1 MGDDMVDNHFRRGQN
16 SPQQYGRGKPPR
28 RQRVVT
34 LAQEVEPTAW
44 NDFAERRE
52 QRFRAR
58 ARQETYTHVRP
69 RTHLQ
74 RRSLAQGGQVE
85 RARPRRPLPQSG
97 SAIPK
102 RSSRQRRGFLWKL
115 LSLFAL
121 VVAAVLGTSF
131 AVTGTA
137 FRIEQ
142 VNVDGT
148 HNQSLVDT
156 IQHMGMQGQNIF
168 LANVTALTARVATLP
183 TVASASVT
191 RQWPNQLTV
200 IVTERQPVL
209 LWQTKKGTYSVDAQG
224 IVIAPASETPGA
236 NHLMAVVDTRT
247 HNGGGTLRPGQHV
260 SVADVQFALNVF
272 ASLPKMAGVS
282 AFTLNYTDS
291 MPLAPGE
298 TGSFVVASQTGWLAY
313 LGGAGDSNPLDNR
326 LLELQRILAM
336 AQQQQLHLATVD
348 LRFGLRPVY
357 TLHS

>member
-1 MGDDMVDNHFRRGQN
+1 MVDNQFRRGQN
-16 SPQQYGRGKPPR
+16 SPQYYDRGAQPR

-74 RRSLAQGGQVE
+74 RRALAQGGQVGQ
-85 RARPRRPLPQSG
+85 ARTPRRSLPQSA
-97 SAIPK
+97 SPVPR
-102 RSSRQRRGFLWKL
+102 RSGRQRRGFVWKL
-115 LSLFAL
+115 LSLFTLAL
-121 VVAAVLGTSF
+121 AAVLGTTF

-137 FRIEQ
+137 FRVEQ

-148 HNQSLVDT
+148 HNRSLVET

-168 LANVTALTARVATLP
+168 LADVTSLAARVAALP
-183 TVASASVT
+183 TVASANVS

-200 IVTERQPVL
+200 TVSERQPVL
-209 LWQTKKGTYSVDAQG
+209 LWQARNGAYSVDEQG
-224 IVIAPASETPGA
+224 VVVAPASETPGA
-236 NHLMAVVDTRT
+236 SHLMVVMDTRT
-247 HNGGGTLRPGQHV
+247 HNGNGKLQPGQHV
-260 SVADVQFALNVF
+260 NVADVQFALTVF

-282 AFTLNYTDS
+282 AFTLKYTDS

-298 TGSFVVASQTGWLAY
+298 TGSFVVASQSGWLAY
-313 LGGAGDSNPLDNR
+313 LGGTGDSNPLDNR
-326 LLELQRILAM
+326 LLELQRILTM

-357 TLHS
+357 TLQS